1 VSIVGFKNSDE
12 SPLENSEKVKFWS
25 ENEHADHGSVMI
37 SKNKL
42 ERVSILTGNADWVHE
57 LMMLFV
63 D

>member
-1 VSIVGFKNSDE
+1 MSIVGFKNSDE

-25 ENEHADHGSVMI
+25 KNEHADHGGVMI
-37 SKNKL
+37 SKYKL